1 MAELGT
7 SGSVDGYNQLLIKGR
22 FQQKN
27 IEGVLKRYIRKLN
40 SLIFYLTIKLANAKF
55 NCTHYMSTYLLI
67 NSKTCPL
74 LYAC

>member
-27 IEGVLKRYIRKLN
+27 IEGVLKRYIRK
-40 SLIFYLTIKLANAKF
+40 Y
-55 NCTHYMSTYLLI
+55 
-67 NSKTCPL
+67 CPL
-74 LYAC
+74 LFCFVFITIINTIYTWVKLLSFPLVFHNNLEDK

>member
-27 IEGVLKRYIRKLN
+27 IEGVLKRYIRKFL
-40 SLIFYLTIKLANAKF
+40 SRVFQTPITKF
-55 NCTHYMSTYLLI
+55 NLI
-67 NSKTCPL
+67 SVFQRSI
-74 LYAC
+74 

>member
-27 IEGVLKRYIRKLN
+27 IEGVLKRYIRKLHK
-40 SLIFYLTIKLANAKF
+40 I
-55 NCTHYMSTYLLI
+55 
-67 NSKTCPL
+67 
-74 LYAC
+74 